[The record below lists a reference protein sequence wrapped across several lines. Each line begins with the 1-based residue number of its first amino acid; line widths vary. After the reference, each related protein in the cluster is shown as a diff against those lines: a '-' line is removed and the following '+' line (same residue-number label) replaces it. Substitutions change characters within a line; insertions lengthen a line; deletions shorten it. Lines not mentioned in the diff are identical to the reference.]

1 MKLNLEDKHRKV
13 LKEIF
18 QEMIPG
24 IEVWAYGSRVSNDN
38 LELSYSG
45 SDIDL
50 VIKGHEAIEIKTLS
64 KIKEKINDSNIPFL
78 VDIFD
83 WHGIP
88 EEFQKNILKNHY
100 KLK

>member
-1 MKLNLEDKHRKV
+1 MKLNLKDEHRQILEK
-13 LKEIF
+13 IF
-18 QEMIPG
+18 QELIPSL
-24 IEVWAYGSRVSNDN
+24 EVWAYGSRVSNEN
-38 LELSYSG
+38 LELSSSG

-50 VIKGHEAIEIKTLS
+50 VIKGHETIEIKTLS
-64 KIKEKINDSNIPFL
+64 KIKEQISDSNIPFM

-83 WHGIP
+83 WHRIP